1 MKSLRKKRKKQ
12 SGKKK
17 QLFSWRIL
25 ELQKTEGKSPF
36 FPIYSQSS
44 KSLGSTFTTTTK
56 CT

>member
-12 SGKKK
+12 NGKKK

-25 ELQKTEGKSPF
+25 ELQKTEEKSPF

-44 KSLGSTFTTTTK
+44 KSLGSTFTNSTK